1 MSESKELMEAIVR
14 TADSKKAR
22 DIVVM
27 KVDDKTT
34 LTDYFVIMTGT
45 SSTHIRALGD
55 EIEDKVK
62 ETLGV
67 VPHHGEGVT
76 SKWVLV
82 DYTGV
87 VVNIFQQ
94 EAREMYALERLWG
107 DGTRIDISNL
117 TVKEDGTK

>member
-62 ETLGV
+62 
-67 VPHHGEGVT
+67 
-76 SKWVLV
+76 
-82 DYTGV
+82 
-87 VVNIFQQ
+87 
-94 EAREMYALERLWG
+94 
-107 DGTRIDISNL
+107 
-117 TVKEDGTK
+117 

>member
-55 EIEDKVK
+55 TPGLEDI
-62 ETLGV
+62 G
-67 VPHHGEGVT
+67 
-76 SKWVLV
+76 
-82 DYTGV
+82 
-87 VVNIFQQ
+87 
-94 EAREMYALERLWG
+94 
-107 DGTRIDISNL
+107 
-117 TVKEDGTK
+117 